1 MLQVEYAGIVAGSDA
16 TEDAR
21 AFLEHLL
28 TSDVQ
33 RTFPETN
40 VMYPV
45 LDGMSLPE
53 GAYTNSS
60 IIPNDPVILQ
70 ADQIHS
76 EMTQWIEAWNDA
88 VGT

>member
-1 MLQVEYAGIVAGSDA
+1 MWHRSEAMRRMPSLPAPALAMSSERSGDECHV
-16 TEDAR
+16 
-21 AFLEHLL
+21 
-28 TSDVQ
+28 
-33 RTFPETN
+33 
-40 VMYPV
+40 PV